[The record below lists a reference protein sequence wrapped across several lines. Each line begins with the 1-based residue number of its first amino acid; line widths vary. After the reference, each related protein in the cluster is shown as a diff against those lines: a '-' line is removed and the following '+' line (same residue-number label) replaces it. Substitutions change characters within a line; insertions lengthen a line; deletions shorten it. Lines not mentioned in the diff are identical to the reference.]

1 MKISE
6 LNRHSIGVTNE
17 DIIQAMKKISGYLD
31 ITPSDFM
38 EVYQVAYTHAFERLT
53 SSIKAQDIMTKKVIA
68 IDEDTSPIDTVKL
81 MARHNISGL
90 PVLNKKNKVSG
101 IISEKDFLKQMNTLK
116 QPSFMNV
123 ILQCLESKGCIALD
137 LKKLSA
143 RDIMSS
149 PPITI
154 EMNTPVLEV
163 TNLFESHNINRVP
176 VLDKHLNL
184 AGIIARSDL
193 VQAFC

>member
-6 LNRHSIGVTNE
+6 LNRHSVGVTNE

>member
-6 LNRHSIGVTNE
+6 LNRHSVGVTNE

-53 SSIKAQDIMTKKVIA
+53 SSIKAQDIMTRKVIY
-68 IDEDTSPIDTVKL
+68 INEDNSPIDTVKL

-90 PVLNKKNKVSG
+90 PVLNSGNKVSG
-101 IISEKDFLKQMNTLK
+101 IISEKDFLKQLNNLK
-116 QPSFMNV
+116 QPSFMTV
-123 ILQCLESKGCIALD
+123 ILQCLESKGCVALD

-163 TNLFESHNINRVP
+163 ANLFESHNINRVP

>member
-6 LNRHSIGVTNE
+6 LNRHSVGVTNE

-53 SSIKAQDIMTKKVIA
+53 SSIKAEDIMTKKVIS

-90 PVLNKKNKVSG
+90 PVLNRKNKVSG

-163 TNLFESHNINRVP
+163 ANLFESHNINRVP

>member
-38 EVYQVAYTHAFERLT
+38 EMCQMAYTHAFERLT
-53 SSIKAQDIMTKKVIA
+53 SSIKAKDIMTQKVIT
-68 IDEDTSPIDTVKL
+68 INEDDSPIDTVKL

-90 PVLNKKNKVSG
+90 PG
-101 IISEKDFLKQMNTLK
+101 
-116 QPSFMNV
+116 
-123 ILQCLESKGCIALD
+123 LESKGCIALD

-143 RDIMSS
+143 KDIMSS

-154 EMNTPVLEV
+154 EKNTPVLKV
-163 TNLFESHNINRVP
+163 ANLFESHNINRVP

-184 AGIIARSDL
+184 VGVIARSDL

>member
-6 LNRHSIGVTNE
+6 LNRHSVGVTNE

-163 TNLFESHNINRVP
+163 ANLFESHNINRVP

>member
-6 LNRHSIGVTNE
+6 LNQHSIGVTND

-38 EVYQVAYTHAFERLT
+38 EVYQLAYTHAFERLT
-53 SSIKAQDIMTKKVIA
+53 SSIKAQDIMTKKAIS
-68 IDEDTSPIDTVKL
+68 IDEDASLTNTVKL

-90 PVLNKKNKVSG
+90 PVLNIEKKVSG
-101 IISEKDFLKQMNTLK
+101 IISEKDFLKRMNTLK
-116 QPSFMNV
+116 QSSFMTV
-123 ILQCLESKGCIALD
+123 ILQCLESKGCVALD

-143 RDIMSS
+143 KDIMSS

-163 TNLFESHNINRVP
+163 ANMFESHNINRVP

-184 AGIIARSDL
+184 VGIIARSDL

>member
-6 LNRHSIGVTNE
+6 LNQHSIGVTNE

-38 EVYQVAYTHAFERLT
+38 EVYQVAYMHAFERLT

-163 TNLFESHNINRVP
+163 ANLFESHNINRVP